1 LLRVGVCGVTEC
13 IAARLN
19 SSRAVKMLEWY
30 AASLRSPI
38 ALTAVS
44 QFVQIVGSI
53 VAAIRS
59 VNFAT
64 TTMSRTIA

>member
-1 LLRVGVCGVTEC
+1 
-13 IAARLN
+13 
-19 SSRAVKMLEWY
+19 MLEWY

-44 QFVQIVGSI
+44 QFVQIVDPN

-64 TTMSRTIA
+64 TTM